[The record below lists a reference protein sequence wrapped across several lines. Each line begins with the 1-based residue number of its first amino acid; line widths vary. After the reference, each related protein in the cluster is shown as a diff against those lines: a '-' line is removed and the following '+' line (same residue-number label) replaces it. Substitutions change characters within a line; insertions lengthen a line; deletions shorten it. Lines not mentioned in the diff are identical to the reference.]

1 MAAHETPPIAM
12 INGQEHYKRRE
23 RARYYWTKAL
33 EAEES
38 AERTKNPDARERFLR
53 VAEGWRLMAESTER
67 EL

>member
-1 MAAHETPPIAM
+1 MNPAISM
-12 INGQEHYKRRE
+12 INEQDHYKRRE

-38 AERTKNPDARERFLR
+38 AERTRNPDARARFLR
-53 VAEGWRLMAESTER
+53 VAEGWRLMAERTER

>member
-1 MAAHETPPIAM
+1 MKSAPAAMVNE
-12 INGQEHYKRRE
+12 QEQYKRRE

-38 AERTKNPDARERFLR
+38 AERSRSADARERFLR
-53 VAEGWRLMAESTER
+53 VAEGWRVMAENLER